1 MITIFFV
8 KWSLMNCEYVDL
20 CFFEGKHLFSDAFI
34 LGFLCQNL
42 LKIYNMRK
50 FTQLLILSVIL
61 LFGIVNVYGIETNIE
76 PPRQSKE
83 TLLEDFEGTWPP
95 SGWSGDINGDGWSA
109 SSFGAYSGSKAAYIS
124 TTSLKRLVTPKL
136 VVDATAELSFYAK
149 TGYGTQN
156 IKVAYSADL
165 NSWTDVPSGNIALTD
180 AYQQFVVD
188 LSSIDLKGNYYI
200 AFVYDLSYASV
211 YVDSV
216 VGPEIVVEA
225 PAAAINPVPADAAT
239 DVLSGTDLT
248 WEDGAGG
255 VPTGYKVYF
264 GTDSDG
270 TTTPTNIENGTEQTE
285 SVYSP
290 ATVLDYETTY
300 YWQIIPTNSVGDAS
314 NCPIWSFTTESNPTQ
329 DIPYAENFEDVA
341 PNTLPNNWTNDFTYQ
356 VQENHGV
363 GGGKALS
370 VNMWSSTTSAQATTM
385 PVGPLSNTANQIIF
399 DYRIVDYSG
408 YPSNATALGASD
420 KIELQVSTDGGANF
434 TTVHTI
440 DQSNHV
446 AASEFV
452 TLTTNLDAAYNAETI
467 NVRFQNTWGS
477 GDYYVDIDNVVV
489 REIPTEPVFSANHDT
504 LWFND
509 VPVSS
514 VSTASLNVL
523 NEGGGTLQINDGD
536 IVISGADADDF
547 VLEAVTYPIELQGG
561 ESIDLDITYTAS
573 APGNKT
579 ASLDL
584 THNGTKT
591 VTSIALLA
599 SSYEA
604 YLSYFQNF
612 DDTDIDAIP
621 EKWNKVIDG
630 NGAVAVSESASD
642 SYSQPNYC
650 MITNNG
656 QTTGNVLAVTPAFE
670 MGNQRLVFYAKHG
683 YSVASLTIG
692 TMSDPTDA
700 TTFTAFETIN
710 ISDAYSEYVVDFSSY
725 TGSDMYVAFK
735 HNLDNTYSLIYLDDV
750 KWEAIPTTPICEVSP
765 LNIDWGLST
774 VGQISSEI
782 LTITNAGIGTLS
794 INQTDLNFAG
804 TNASDFSVGDGA
816 FPIELTEDESA
827 ELTINFV
834 PQAEGAREANLS
846 IAHNGNNSPV
856 DVPLSGEGLAGMLED
871 FNAVG
876 TTFPP
881 EGWTATD
888 SWKALTFSTYEG
900 AGGVWFNPAEDVTD
914 AKLITPLLDVQ
925 SGDTFSFYAK
935 KSSND
940 ATLTVMYTDDTA
952 SGTWNDIQSF
962 TITNTEYEQ
971 KIADLSAMP
980 TGEYFIAIAGSGIA
994 YTSAYVD
1001 YVQGPSV
1008 TGTFDINFI
1017 VTDQLTGDPIE
1028 GAMINVAGN
1037 DYMSDASGE
1046 VLIQLSN
1053 GTFPYQITANGYEDY
1068 SETVAVNGAGQTVN
1082 VAMSPVDG
1090 YMASFTITD
1099 VDSNP
1104 VQGAT
1109 VSIDGTELITDAS
1122 GTTEITLPNGVYEYT
1137 ISADGYAPV
1146 TDTLTILDQGVN
1158 ISETLLS
1165 VYSLTF
1171 MVTNET
1177 GDPVDGAFVVIG
1189 SKFYN
1194 TDTNGEVTVS
1204 AVNGTYYY
1212 TVTKADY
1219 EMVSGEVTVNGAH
1232 VTEEVTLRLVYFVY
1246 FEVADPTGS
1255 PIENAEIA
1263 VSDSLLTTDIDGLA
1277 MVELP
1282 NGSYEATISK
1292 SGYEDAI
1299 ENFTVSDAEVD
1310 MPVTLYPHAT
1320 TYTIY
1325 FSVTDEQSNALG
1337 GATIELTDGTETWT
1351 QTTDA
1356 AGEASFTDKPNGSYD
1371 YTVAKTDYEPVSNTV
1386 MVEDGDEAV
1395 EVTMPLVGIHTVSE
1409 LGFNVFPNPTH
1420 NSVMVNTEGT
1430 KGVISVINALG
1441 DVVEISNIQNKTTL
1455 NLRKHGMGVFYIRIQ
1470 TDQGVNTKRVIV
1482 N

>member
-1 MITIFFV
+1 
-8 KWSLMNCEYVDL
+8 
-20 CFFEGKHLFSDAFI
+20 
-34 LGFLCQNL
+34 
-42 LKIYNMRK
+42 MRK
-50 FTQLLILSVIL
+50 FTQLLTLSVIL
-61 LFGIVNVYGIETNIE
+61 LFGIVNVYGIETNTE
-76 PPRQSKE
+76 LPKQSKE

-124 TTSLKRLVTPKL
+124 ATSLKRLVTPKL

-149 TGYGTQN
+149 TGYGAQN

-165 NSWTDVPSGNIALTD
+165 NSWTDVPSGSIALTD

-188 LSSIDLKGNYYI
+188 LSAIDLKGNYYI
-200 AFVYDLSYASV
+200 AFVYDLSYTSV

-225 PAAAINPVPADAAT
+225 PAAATNPAPADAAT
-239 DVLSGTDLT
+239 EVVSGTDLT

-285 SVYSP
+285 TVYSP

-329 DIPYAENFEDVA
+329 DIPYAEYFEDVA
-341 PNTLPNNWTNDFTYQ
+341 PNTLPNNWTNDLTYQ

-363 GGGKALS
+363 DGGKALS
-370 VNMWSSTTSAQATTM
+370 VNMWSSTSSAQATTM

-399 DYRIVDYSG
+399 DYRIVNYSG
-408 YPSNATALGASD
+408 YPSNPTSLGALD

-440 DQSNHV
+440 DESNHV
-446 AASEFV
+446 ATSEFA
-452 TLTTNLDAAYNAETI
+452 TLTTNLDADYNAETI

-489 REIPTEPVFSANHDT
+489 REMPTEPVFSTNHDT

-514 VSTASLNVL
+514 ASTASLSVL

-536 IVISGADADDF
+536 IVISGSDADDF
-547 VLEAVTYPIELQGG
+547 LLEAVTYPIELQGG
-561 ESIDLDITYTAS
+561 ESIDLDITYTAA

-579 ASLDL
+579 ASLDI

-591 VTSIALLA
+591 VTSIALQA

-604 YLSYFQNF
+604 YLSYFQQF

-642 SYSQPNYC
+642 SYSQPNYL

-692 TMSDPTDA
+692 TMTDPTDA
-700 TTFTAFETIN
+700 ATFTAFETIN
-710 ISDAYSEYVVDFSSY
+710 LSDTYSEYVVDFTSY

-765 LNIDWGLST
+765 LSIDWGLST

-794 INQTDLNFAG
+794 INETDLNFAG
-804 TNASDFSVGDGA
+804 TNASDFSVGDAA

-834 PQAEGAREANLS
+834 SQAEGVREATLS

-856 DVPLSGEGLAGMLED
+856 EVPLTGEGLAGMLED
-871 FNAVG
+871 FNTVS

-881 EGWTATD
+881 EGWTAPD
-888 SWKALTFSTYEG
+888 AWKALTFSTYEG
-900 AGGVWFNPAEDVTD
+900 AGGIWFNPTEDVTD
-914 AKLITPLLDVQ
+914 SKLITPLLDVK

-940 ATLTVMYTDDTA
+940 ATLKVMYTDDTV
-952 SGTWNDIQSF
+952 SGTWNELQSF
-962 TITNTEYEQ
+962 SITNTEYEQ
-971 KIADLSAMP
+971 KIADLSSMP
-980 TGEYFIAIAGSGIA
+980 TGEFFIAIAGSGVA
-994 YTSAYVD
+994 FTSSYVD
-1001 YVQGPSV
+1001 YVQGPSLA
-1008 TGTFDINFI
+1008 GTFDITFEL
-1017 VTDQLTGDPIE
+1017 TDQTTGDPID
-1028 GAMINVAGN
+1028 GALISVAGN
-1037 DYMSDASGE
+1037 DYMSNASGE
-1046 VLIQLSN
+1046 AMAQLSN
-1053 GTFPYQITANGYEDY
+1053 GTYSYLITASGYNNFDG
-1068 SETVAVNGAGQTVN
+1068 SFTVNGSEQVVN

-1090 YMASFTITD
+1090 YVASFTITD
-1099 VDSNP
+1099 ESANP

-1109 VSIDGTELITDAS
+1109 VSIDGTDLITDA
-1122 GTTEITLPNGVYEYT
+1122 GGVAEITLPNGEYEYT
-1137 ISADGYAPV
+1137 ITADGFAAV
-1146 TDTLTILDQGVN
+1146 TDTLTILDQDVN

-1171 MVTNET
+1171 VVSDEA
-1177 GDPVDGAFVVIG
+1177 GDPINGAYVVIG
-1189 SKFYN
+1189 SNFY
-1194 TDTNGEVTVS
+1194 TTNAAGEVSVD

-1219 EMVSGEVTVNGAH
+1219 EMISGEITVNGAD
-1232 VTEEVTLRLVYFVY
+1232 VTEEITLRLVYFVY
-1246 FEVADPTGS
+1246 FEVTDPTGS
-1255 PIENAEIA
+1255 PVDNAEILVA
-1263 VSDSLLTTDIDGLA
+1263 DSTLTTDVDGLA
-1277 MVELP
+1277 VIELP
-1282 NGSYEATISK
+1282 NGDYEATITK
-1292 SGYEDAI
+1292 SGYEDAT
-1299 ENFTVSDAEVD
+1299 ENFSVTDAEIDV
-1310 MPVTLYPHAT
+1310 PVTLYPVAT
-1320 TYTIY
+1320 TYIIY
-1325 FSVTDEQSNALG
+1325 FNVSDEQDMAIE
-1337 GATIELTDGTETWT
+1337 GATIELTDGTDTWT

-1386 MVEDGDEAV
+1386 LVADGDEAV
-1395 EVTMPLVGIHTVSE
+1395 DIDMTLVGIHNANEVD
-1409 LGFNVFPNPTH
+1409 FNIYPNPTQ
-1420 NSVMVNTEGT
+1420 S
-1430 KGVISVINALG
+1430 SVIVKLG
-1441 DVVEISNIQNKTTL
+1441 DKQGNMSVLNAVGEVLEIRKVEHKTTL
-1455 NLRKHGMGVFYIRIQ
+1455 NLSKYGEGLFFIRIQ
-1470 TDQGVNTKRVIV
+1470 TDDAINTKRVIV